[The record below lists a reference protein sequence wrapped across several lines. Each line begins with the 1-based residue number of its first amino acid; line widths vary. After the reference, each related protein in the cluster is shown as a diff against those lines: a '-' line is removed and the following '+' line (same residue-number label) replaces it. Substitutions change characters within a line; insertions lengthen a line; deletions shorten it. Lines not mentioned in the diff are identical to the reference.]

1 MIIDTN
7 IIIEIFFKGGDDLLK
22 LTNSMIEFRDAEN
35 LNDKTEEEEKNIL
48 PFKIVS
54 ITALEFLENIEK
66 THSKR
71 TKYYIPSKNKI
82 NLDLIRHS
90 RIEKP
95 WTNNHSDSILFNF
108 SQDFESYELYN
119 NDSVSEVV
127 NQKLFR
133 VFESAIKFL
142 DKKQYKYLKKKVRLL
157 IESNI
162 YCLPIEVDDIEL
174 SYDLLTKFIEKH
186 PLKSD
191 FRNCWNDIL
200 ILSKAINSGEELY
213 TKDKLLNQFASEEYG
228 GVREKIGDSVVLK
241 FMQNKGSN
249 REPRIES
256 KNYINRGWDYKI
268 RTGK

>member
-7 IIIEIFFKGGDDLLK
+7 IVIEIFFKGGDDLLK

-35 LNDKTEEEEKNIL
+35 LNDKTEEEEKNIS

-66 THSKR
+66 VHSKR
-71 TKYYIPSKNKI
+71 AKYYIPSKNKI

-90 RIEKP
+90 QIEKP
-95 WTNNHSDSILFNF
+95 WRNDHSDSIIFNF
-108 SQDFESYELYN
+108 NQDFESYELYN
-119 NDSVSEVV
+119 NDSVSEVI
-127 NQKLFR
+127 NQRLFQ

-142 DKKQYKYLKKKVRLL
+142 DKKKRKYLKKKIRLL

-162 YCLPIEVDDIEL
+162 YCLPIEVNDIEL
-174 SYDLLTKFIEKH
+174 AYDLLTKFIERH
-186 PLKSD
+186 PLKAD

-200 ILSKAINSGEELY
+200 ILAKTINSGEELY
-213 TKDKLLNQFASEEYG
+213 TKDKLLNQFALEEYG
-228 GVREKIGDSVVLK
+228 GTKEKNGNSVILK
-241 FMQNKGSN
+241 FMENKGDN
-249 REPRIES
+249 REVSIES